1 MEDAAGKTTAL
12 IANIEKVIVGK
23 REVVEQ
29 ALISF
34 FAAGHLLIEDAPGM
48 GKTMLARAISKS
60 VGVKFRRIQFTPDL
74 LPSDI
79 TGVSI
84 YNQKSAEFEF
94 RHGPVFTN
102 ILLADEINRA
112 PPRTQSSLL
121 ECMQEGQVTADGI
134 TYALGGP
141 FFVIATQNPIEL
153 HGTYPLPEAQLDRF
167 LMKISVGY
175 PSTEE
180 EIHIMNMQ
188 TKDHPINSI
197 DTVWS
202 AADVDA
208 SCRAVRNVYIDDVVK
223 RYIAELTKRTRNY
236 PDVVL
241 GASPRGSLALM
252 RASQSMAFIRGKDYV
267 DPVFIKLLAKPILC
281 HRILLSPQARMS
293 GVTPERVVEEILN
306 DTEAPVGIGYGR

>member
-1 MEDAAGKTTAL
+1 MEGAAGRTTDL
-12 IANIEKVIVGK
+12 IGNIEKVIVGK
-23 REVVEQ
+23 REVVEH
-29 ALISF
+29 ALITFLSG
-34 FAAGHLLIEDAPGM
+34 GHLLIEDAPGL
-48 GKTMLARAISKS
+48 GKTMLARAIAKS

-112 PPRTQSSLL
+112 TPRTQSSLL
-121 ECMQEGQVTADGI
+121 ECMEEAQVTADGI
-134 TYALGGP
+134 TYALGEP

-188 TKDHPINSI
+188 TKDHPIHSI
-197 DTVWS
+197 GTVWA
-202 AADVDA
+202 AADVDTA
-208 SCRAVRNVYIDDVVK
+208 RTAVRNVYIDDVVK
-223 RYIAELTKRTRNY
+223 RYIVEVVKRTRNY
-236 PDVVL
+236 PDVIL
-241 GASPRGSLALM
+241 GASPRGCLALM
-252 RASQSMAFIRGKDYV
+252 RASQAMAFIRGKDYV

-293 GVTPERVVEEILN
+293 GVTPERVVEEILS
-306 DTEAPVGIGYGR
+306 DTEAPVGVGYGR